1 MLFVV
6 VGVLLIVLK
15 LAEIGPSAAWPWW
28 GVLSPFAAAVVWW
41 AWADM
46 SGYTKRRAMDKMDE
60 KKIERRR
67 KALGALG
74 LDYRAFDKQKKTA
87 DKFKVSR
94 QREIDKVEGKRTA
107 ARQKARDSILH
118 SRFDSGHSS
127 QLGDS
132 AQQPD
137 TKQ

>member
-15 LAEIGPSAAWPWW
+15 LAEIGPPAVWPWW

-60 KKIERRR
+60 KKVERRR

-87 DKFKVSR
+87 EKFKVSR
-94 QREIDKVEGKRTA
+94 QREIDKVESKRAA

-132 AQQPD
+132 TQQPD
-137 TKQ
+137 TKP